1 MVNWLNFFKVLRRK
15 PPHIEALA
23 THNHFSGLNSI
34 ETASHNRIYTLSPWV
49 YVAVNRIAEACALV
63 PLKVYRVQGDQKLEV
78 VQHPLEILLDNP
90 NPYMSR
96 FELMEQTIG
105 TLELTGNAYWLL
117 VGDMTGKPMQ
127 IWMLRPDRMSVLPD
141 ENQFVRGY
149 VYEIDGKRIP
159 LDVAEV
165 VHFKRWHPANDYYG
179 LSALEAGRVAVSTDR
194 AMSEWNRNT
203 FGRDNGIPAGIV
215 NIRERVTD
223 ADFERIKQDWRQS
236 YGSGQRRTA
245 FLRGGELE
253 WVNIGLSHHEMDFLK
268 GRQANRDEILNIF
281 GVPVGLV
288 SDNATE
294 ANAKVAE
301 RMFIERTLYPK
312 LVRVAQKITQEILP
326 FWSRDYIAE
335 FEDIRPTDTAAR
347 LEEIRTASA
356 VLSINEIRQRYYQ
369 LPPVAWGD
377 LPVNMAQPPQ
387 SSASPEPTAV
397 PQPDSIEV
405 GRE

>member
-1 MVNWLNFFKVLRRK
+1 
-15 PPHIEALA
+15 
-23 THNHFSGLNSI
+23 
-34 ETASHNRIYTLSPWV
+34 
-49 YVAVNRIAEACALV
+49 
-63 PLKVYRVQGDQKLEV
+63 
-78 VQHPLEILLDNP
+78 
-90 NPYMSR
+90 
-96 FELMEQTIG
+96 
-105 TLELTGNAYWLL
+105 
-117 VGDMTGKPMQ
+117 
-127 IWMLRPDRMSVLPD
+127 
-141 ENQFVRGY
+141 
-149 VYEIDGKRIP
+149 
-159 LDVAEV
+159 
-165 VHFKRWHPANDYYG
+165 
-179 LSALEAGRVAVSTDR
+179 
-194 AMSEWNRNT
+194 
-203 FGRDNGIPAGIV
+203 
-215 NIRERVTD
+215 
-223 ADFERIKQDWRQS
+223 
-236 YGSGQRRTA
+236 
-245 FLRGGELE
+245 
-253 WVNIGLSHHEMDFLK
+253 
-268 GRQANRDEILNIF
+268 